1 MTNIFSI
8 ELAKQLINSQYQF
21 PVDFNDAWIWLEYSK
36 KSNAKRFLMENFE
49 EGEDYVI
56 LLITEQAD
64 NEGVLSPQEK
74 AVLQG
79 TEILKLT
86 IDCLKNWGMM
96 CGKAKGK
103 EVRKYFLQCEK
114 IAKEKVALKDEL
126 SPQVMQVLLEK
137 MDKLTEQVEVN
148 QKSLQTINLLESH
161 FQGVNQLIQDSL
173 YNTQE
178 KHSELLKTVY
188 SGLGTTL
195 TVKQVFSTF
204 YKNKF
209 MGVTGKNIINKVRC
223 NISNSYFE
231 LTRKLLPTKKGSYVF
246 DINSVIFL
254 LWKIDTIIIKHGYG
268 SGDIVATEIE
278 EILKNNEV
286 DWSPF

>member
-1 MTNIFSI
+1 MSDIFSI
-8 ELAKQLINSQYQF
+8 ELAKQLINSQYPF
-21 PVDFNDAWIWLEYSK
+21 PVDFNDAWIWLDYSTK
-36 KSNAKRFLMENFE
+36 ANAKRFLIENFD
-49 EGEDYVI
+49 EGIDFIINDEPTTTGIQANPNQNI
-56 LLITEQAD
+56 L
-64 NEGVLSPQEK
+64 
-74 AVLQG
+74 
-79 TEILKLT
+79 LT
-86 IDCLKNWGMM
+86 IDCLKMWGMM
-96 CGKAKGK
+96 AGTEKGK

-114 IAKEKVALKDEL
+114 IAKEKVALKEEL
-126 SPQVMQVLLEK
+126 SPQVMQLLLEK

>member
-1 MTNIFSI
+1 MSDIFSI

-21 PVDFNDAWIWLEYSK
+21 PVDFNDAWIWLDYSTK
-36 KSNAKRFLMENFE
+36 ASAKRFLIENFNE
-49 EGEDYVI
+49 EIDFNISVEPTTTGIQANPNQNI
-56 LLITEQAD
+56 L
-64 NEGVLSPQEK
+64 
-74 AVLQG
+74 
-79 TEILKLT
+79 LT
-86 IDCLKNWGMM
+86 IDCLKMWGMM
-96 CGKAKGK
+96 AGTEKGK

-114 IAKEKVALKDEL
+114 IAKEKVALKEEL
-126 SPQVMQVLLEK
+126 SPQVMQLLLEK

>member
-1 MTNIFSI
+1 MSDIFSI
-8 ELAKQLINSQYQF
+8 ELAKQLINSQYPF
-21 PVDFNDAWIWLEYSK
+21 PVDFNDAWIWLDYSTK
-36 KSNAKRFLMENFE
+36 ANAKRFLIENFD
-49 EGEDYVI
+49 EGIDFIINDEPTTTGIQANPNQNI
-56 LLITEQAD
+56 L
-64 NEGVLSPQEK
+64 
-74 AVLQG
+74 
-79 TEILKLT
+79 LT
-86 IDCLKNWGMM
+86 IDCLKMWGMM
-96 CGKAKGK
+96 AGTEKGK

-114 IAKEKVALKDEL
+114 IAKEKVALKEEL
-126 SPQVMQVLLEK
+126 NPQVMQILLEK